1 MNCEILID
9 FLIPSN
15 QQKLQNSPSDRRV
28 GLGLVVEHLRKE
40 YRAFCRVYGPLLRDC
55 KDLLSGCRT
64 LLSGCRALLRESRAF
79 RVEAW
84 RFHVDAGR
92 F

>member
-55 KDLLSGCRT
+55 KDLLSGCR
-64 LLSGCRALLRESRAF
+64 ALLRESRAF